1 MLDRFNNFWV
11 ILICIILVIFIVKKI
26 YNLNKPF
33 DEKRFIEQYVNQQ
46 KLKEK
51 FTLEGIPQSLP
62 KLASYYVGLN

>member
-1 MLDRFNNFWV
+1 MLDNFNNIWV
-11 ILICIILVIFIVKKI
+11 MLLCIILLLFIIKKI

-46 KLKEK
+46 KLQNNFSFKA
-51 FTLEGIPQSLP
+51 IPHTLP